1 MMFRDMSF
9 SGLLKATL
17 IINWVIPILCLPLFF
32 IGWKINPDAV
42 TFHQDAKLFGTTL
55 TWGGEGLAGYL
66 QALPFIM
73 VFFIVGLFIQTAI
86 LWTLGRYTPIGSIRL
101 SSRVAR

>member
-9 SGLLKATL
+9 SGLLKTTL
-17 IINWVIPILCLPLFF
+17 IINWAIPILCLPLVF

-42 TFHQDAKLFGTTL
+42 TFYQDTTLFGMTFK
-55 TWGGEGLAGYL
+55 WGGEGLAGYL
-66 QALPFIM
+66 RALPVLLVIFI
-73 VFFIVGLFIQTAI
+73 IGLIIQTTI
-86 LWTLGRYTPIGSIRL
+86 LWALGRFTPIGRIRL